1 MSHIKKVFGLVGVA
15 ALTFALAACGS
26 SDKKESGNQLKQIQD
41 AKVLKVATSAD
52 FAPFEFHTK
61 VNGKDKIVGADVDLA
76 NEIGK
81 ELGVKVEFMDMEF
94 NAVLTALDQGKADVA
109 ISGISATD
117 KRKKT
122 FDFSENYF
130 VPEQLVVVK
139 KENAK
144 KYADVKALADKKVG
158 AQKGSVQESVV
169 TSQLPKAQLVS
180 LAKVPNLIVEVK
192 QGSLDALV
200 LESAVAKSYVEQ
212 NPELAIA
219 DAKLTSSDNESY
231 AIALKKDSKEL
242 KEKIDK
248 VINKLKDEGKINEF
262 IEKNTELADKQAS
275 K

>member
-1 MSHIKKVFGLVGVA
+1 MKKVFGLVGVA
-15 ALTFALAACGS
+15 ALTISLAACGS
-26 SDKKESGNQLKQIQD
+26 SEKKESSNQLKQIQD

-52 FAPFEFHTK
+52 FAPFEFHAK

-94 NAVLTALDQGKADVA
+94 NAVLTALDQGKVDVA

-117 KRKKT
+117 KRKQI

-130 VPEQLVVVK
+130 VPEQSVVVK
-139 KENAK
+139 KENAE
-144 KYADVKALADKKVG
+144 KYADIKALADKKVG

-169 TSQLPKAQLVS
+169 NSQLPKAQLVS

-212 NPELAIA
+212 NPELVIA
-219 DAKLTSSDNESY
+219 DAKLKSSDTESY
-231 AIALKKDSKEL
+231 AIAMKKDSKEL
-242 KEKIDK
+242 KVKIDK
-248 VINKLKDEGKINEF
+248 VINKLKDDGKIDDF
-262 IEKNTELADKQAS
+262 IKKNTELADKKAS

>member
-1 MSHIKKVFGLVGVA
+1 MKKVFGLVGVA

-26 SDKKESGNQLKQIQD
+26 SDKKESSNQLKQIQD

-139 KENAK
+139 KENAE

-242 KEKIDK
+242 KAKIDK

-262 IEKNTELADKQAS
+262 IEKNTELADKQANRLEF
-275 K
+275 

>member
-1 MSHIKKVFGLVGVA
+1 MKKVYGLVGVA

-26 SDKKESGNQLKQIQD
+26 SDKKESSNQLKQIQD

-139 KENAK
+139 KENAE

-219 DAKLTSSDNESY
+219 DAKLKSSDNESY

-242 KEKIDK
+242 KAKIDK

>member
-1 MSHIKKVFGLVGVA
+1 M
-15 ALTFALAACGS
+15 
-26 SDKKESGNQLKQIQD
+26 
-41 AKVLKVATSAD
+41 
-52 FAPFEFHTK
+52 
-61 VNGKDKIVGADVDLA
+61 
-76 NEIGK
+76 
-81 ELGVKVEFMDMEF
+81 
-94 NAVLTALDQGKADVA
+94 
-109 ISGISATD
+109 
-117 KRKKT
+117 
-122 FDFSENYF
+122 
-130 VPEQLVVVK
+130 
-139 KENAK
+139 
-144 KYADVKALADKKVG
+144 KALADKKVG

-219 DAKLTSSDNESY
+219 DAKLKSSDNESY

-242 KEKIDK
+242 KAKIDK
-248 VINKLKDEGKINEF
+248 VINKLKDEGKIDEF